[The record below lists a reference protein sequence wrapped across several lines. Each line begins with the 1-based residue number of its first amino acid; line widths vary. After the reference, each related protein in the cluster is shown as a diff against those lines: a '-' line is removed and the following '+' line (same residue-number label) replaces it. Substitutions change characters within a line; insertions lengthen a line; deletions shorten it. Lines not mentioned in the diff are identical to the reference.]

1 MSLHLAFLSIAVFQG
16 ILLGVI
22 ILRSP
27 IFKSNA
33 NKYLAYAVI
42 GLSLALLSLASELT
56 ENSQQNLLVFF
67 IDIFCSGALF
77 PVLILLFI
85 VNQVDHPFRQ
95 SSKRWWLFT
104 PHLFTVVI
112 SALDA
117 VVDPA
122 NTFFLIQ
129 PLIDLAGGLLFLLIL
144 VFIPG
149 VLLYS
154 YSFIKYADNRRE
166 KRWLTQLW
174 VWVFII
180 MASWV
185 LSICLAIF
193 SLIAF
198 ASTMRTIAMGAI
210 FLIHWITYV
219 GIFKFRLAKDQEEIR
234 ALIKKW
240 KSDPVKPNIPQP
252 SISPQENGEKRN
264 AVLTEENLYF
274 KKLEALC
281 VNERIYLNNTL
292 DRAQVAQ
299 MLGISPGYISQLV
312 NTITG
317 DNFSTYINR
326 YRVEAVKAMIT
337 DAEFDNYSLLAIGL
351 ESGFSSK
358 TTFHTAFKKL
368 TGMTPNMYRKTHK

>member
-1 MSLHLAFLSIAVFQG
+1 MSLYLAFLSIAVFQG
-16 ILLGVI
+16 IMLGVI

-42 GLSLALLSLASELT
+42 GLSFALLSLASELT
-56 ENSQQNLLVFF
+56 ENSQQNRLVFF

-85 VNQVDHPFRQ
+85 ANQVDHPFRQ

-104 PHLFTVVI
+104 PHLFTVAF

-117 VVDPA
+117 VVDSA

-129 PLIDLAGGLLFLLIL
+129 PLIDVAGGVLFLLVL

-149 VLLYS
+149 VLLYA
-154 YSFIKYADNRRE
+154 YSFIKYTDNRRE

-174 VWVFII
+174 FWVSTI
-180 MASWV
+180 MTSWV
-185 LSICLAIF
+185 LSIFFAIF
-193 SLIAF
+193 SLIDLD
-198 ASTMRTIAMGAI
+198 SVMETIALGVI
-210 FLIHWITYV
+210 FLIHWTTYV

-240 KSDPVKPNIPQP
+240 KSGSVKPAISQP
-252 SISPQENGEKRN
+252 SMPPVNAEKRN
-264 AVLTEENLYF
+264 AVLTEENQYF

-281 VNERIYLNNTL
+281 VHERIYLNNTL
-292 DRAQVAQ
+292 NREQVAE
-299 MLGISPGYISQLV
+299 MLGLSPGYISQIV

-337 DAEFDNYSLLAIGL
+337 NAEFDNYSLLAIGL

>member
-1 MSLHLAFLSIAVFQG
+1 
-16 ILLGVI
+16 LGVV

-27 IFKSNA
+27 IFKSDA

-42 GLSLALLSLASELT
+42 GLSFLLLNVASGLT
-56 ENSQQNLLVFF
+56 ETYQQSLLIRI
-67 IDIFCSGALF
+67 IDNFCTGALF

-85 VNQVDHPFRQ
+85 VNQVDHPFRH
-95 SSKRWWLFT
+95 SAKRWWLFA
-104 PHLFTVVI
+104 PHLLTVAV
-112 SALDA
+112 SGLDL
-117 VVDPA
+117 VVD
-122 NTFFLIQ
+122 FFAVQVFL
-129 PLIDLAGGLLFLLIL
+129 DFVGGTLFLLVL

-149 VLLYS
+149 VLLYA
-154 YSFIKYADNRRE
+154 YSFIKYANSRQE

-174 VWVFII
+174 FWVFAI

-185 LSICLAIF
+185 ASIFSAIF
-193 SLIAF
+193 SFSDFTSAIKPIALSF
-198 ASTMRTIAMGAI
+198 I

-234 ALIKKW
+234 ALISKW
-240 KSDPVKPNIPQP
+240 KAGSVKLTSTPPPLPPVSD
-252 SISPQENGEKRN
+252 EKRT
-264 AVLTEENLYF
+264 ASLTEENAYF
-274 KKLEALC
+274 KKLESLC
-281 VNERIYLNNTL
+281 ANERIYLDNTL
-292 DRAQVAQ
+292 DRVQVAE
-299 MLGISPGYISQLV
+299 MLGISPGYVSQIV

-326 YRVEAVKAMIT
+326 YRIEAIKVMI
-337 DAEFDNYSLLAIGL
+337 ASNEFNNYSLLAIGL

>member
-1 MSLHLAFLSIAVFQG
+1 M
-16 ILLGVI
+16 LGVI

-42 GLSLALLSLASELT
+42 GLSFSLLALVSELT
-56 ENSQQNLLVFF
+56 EDSQQNLLVFF

-85 VNQVDHPFRQ
+85 VNQVDHPFRH

-104 PHLFTVVI
+104 PHLFTVAL
-112 SALDA
+112 SGLDA
-117 VVDPA
+117 VVDST

-129 PLIDLAGGLLFLLIL
+129 PLIDLAGAFLFLLMLI
-144 VFIPG
+144 FIPG
-149 VLLYS
+149 VLLYT
-154 YSFIKYADNRRE
+154 YSFIKYTNNRRE
-166 KRWLTQLW
+166 KRWLTKLW
-174 VWVFII
+174 GWVFII
-180 MASWV
+180 MTSWV
-185 LSICLAIF
+185 LSIFFAIF
-193 SLIAF
+193 SLIDF
-198 ASTMRTIAMGAI
+198 ASTMRTITLGAI

-219 GIFKFRLAKDQEEIR
+219 GIFKFRLAKDQEDIR

-240 KSDPVKPNIPQP
+240 KLGSVKPAIPQP
-252 SISPQENGEKRN
+252 SLPSVHGVKRN
-264 AVLTEENLYF
+264 LVLTKENLYF

-281 VNERIYLNNTL
+281 NKERIYLDNTL
-292 DRAQVAQ
+292 DRAQVAE
-299 MLGISPGYISQLV
+299 MLGISPGYISQIV

-337 DAEFDNYSLLAIGL
+337 NTEFDNYSLLAIGL

>member
-1 MSLHLAFLSIAVFQG
+1 M
-16 ILLGVI
+16 LGLI

-27 IFKSNA
+27 IFRSNA

-42 GLSLALLSLASELT
+42 GLSFALLSLASELT
-56 ENSQQNLLVFF
+56 EDSQQNMLVFF
-67 IDIFCSGALF
+67 IDIFCTGALF
-77 PVLILLFI
+77 PVLVLLFI

-95 SSKRWWLFT
+95 SSNRWWFFT
-104 PHLFTVVI
+104 PHLFTVAI

-117 VVDPA
+117 VVAPT

-129 PLIDLAGGLLFLLIL
+129 PLIDVAGGLLFLLVL

-149 VLLYS
+149 VLLYA

-174 VWVFII
+174 FLVSII

-185 LSICLAIF
+185 LSILFAMF
-193 SLIAF
+193 SLINLDAV
-198 ASTMRTIAMGAI
+198 METIALGVI
-210 FLIHWITYV
+210 FLIHWTTYV

-234 ALIKKW
+234 TLIKKW
-240 KSDPVKPNIPQP
+240 KSDSLKPNISQP
-252 SISPQENGEKRN
+252 SMSPPINGEKRN

-292 DRAQVAQ
+292 DRAQVAE

-337 DAEFDNYSLLAIGL
+337 NSEFNNYSLLAIGL